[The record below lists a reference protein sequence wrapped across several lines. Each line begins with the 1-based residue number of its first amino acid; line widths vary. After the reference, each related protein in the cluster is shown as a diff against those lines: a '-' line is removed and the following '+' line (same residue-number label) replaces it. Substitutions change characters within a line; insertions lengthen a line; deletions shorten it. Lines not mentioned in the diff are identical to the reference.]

1 MLFRKAARLER
12 SFGRIPDIEYYAGD
26 MECIKSYYDSC
37 RAEERDPF
45 YIDDATW
52 NDLDMDR
59 LYQRINTGL
68 STAGEQYLYYMLRR
82 PMDKQ
87 QFSHQERLIDMMGS
101 EQQTRVRLQRILQ
114 RIGNYR
120 AVDVGCFMRRTGN
133 SSFWLILYSLLAIL
147 LPVSV
152 ILTVTCGLT
161 GTFMLIACLIAN
173 GLTHELRLHR
183 CEREIKTANYCVSLV
198 TSLNKIRKMK
208 NPELDRY
215 LSGVYPHLDKTKSIL
230 RIGSVASPMQN
241 DVMGMLMTV
250 LLIDLITFEL
260 LKKRLAKHQDHFSKI
275 HEAIGQIDAAIAI
288 ASFRKSMKCRCVP
301 CIDFDAKN
309 AFIHAQQVVHPMMA
323 KPVPNDVQLERP
335 LLITGANAS
344 GKSTYLKASVLCA
357 LLAQTICTAPAAA
370 YHASAFRLYTSMAIT
385 DNLKDGE
392 SYYISEIKSL
402 KRILDAS
409 DTGWPVLCAID
420 EVLRGTNTIER
431 IAASAEI
438 LKALGRKNVLC
449 LVATHDVEL
458 CALAGQ
464 EYSLA
469 HFQETITEHDI
480 QFDYQIRP
488 GMAVTRNAINLL
500 RLIGFDSSI
509 VEAAHRR
516 ANGYIQTGQWSQHT
530 AQMSD

>member
-1 MLFRKAARLER
+1 MLFRKTAHFQR
-12 SFGRIPDIEYYAGD
+12 SFGRIPDIEYFAGD
-26 MECIKSYYDSC
+26 MERIRSYYDSC
-37 RAEERDPF
+37 RAEKRDAF

-59 LYQRINTGL
+59 VYQRINTGL

-82 PMDKQ
+82 PMNGQ
-87 QFSHQERLIDMMGS
+87 QFSHQEKLIDTVSS
-101 EQQTRVRLQRILQ
+101 EPQTRLQLQKILQ

-120 AVDVGCFMRRTGN
+120 AVDAVGFLSRTGD

-152 ILTVTCGLT
+152 ILAVTCGLA
-161 GTFMLIACLIAN
+161 GSFMLIACLIAN

-208 NPELDRY
+208 NPELDRH
-215 LSGVYPHLDKTKSIL
+215 LAGVYPHLKKMKSIL

-250 LLIDLITFEL
+250 LLMDLITFEL
-260 LKKRLAKHQDHFSKI
+260 LKKRLAAYREDFSRI
-275 HEAIGQIDAAIAI
+275 HEAVGQLDAAIAI
-288 ASFRKSMKCRCVP
+288 ASFRKSMKTWCVP
-301 CIDFDAKN
+301 SIDFDAKT
-309 AFIHAQQVVHPMMA
+309 AFIHAQQVVHPLMDT
-323 KPVPNDVQLERP
+323 PVPNDVQLERP

-344 GKSTYLKASVLCA
+344 GKSTYLKASVMCA

-370 YHASAFRLYTSMAIT
+370 YHAGAFRIYTSMAIT

-409 DTGWPVLCAID
+409 GAGWPVLCAID

-438 LKALGRKNVLC
+438 LRALCRKNVLC

-458 CALAGQ
+458 CALAEQ
-464 EYSLA
+464 EYDLA
-469 HFQETITEHDI
+469 HFQETVTEHDI
-480 QFDYQIRP
+480 QFDYRLRP

-500 RLIGFDSSI
+500 RLIGFDSGI
-509 VEAAHRR
+509 VDAAHRR
-516 ANGYIQTGQWSQHT
+516 ANDYIQTGQWLQP
-530 AQMSD
+530 SD